1 MPKGLSAV
9 FASLPYDDLQILID
23 TKSLKGAGV
32 MVKAAGE
39 SRVSD
44 MESADAAGSD
54 PRSKFYPVM
63 GANISVQAIVEG
75 SLLAEIELDPVPE
88 YGIHF

>member
-1 MPKGLSAV
+1 MHATGLEAT
-9 FASLPYDDLQILID
+9 ATD
-23 TKSLKGAGV
+23 
-32 MVKAAGE
+32 
-39 SRVSD
+39 
-44 MESADAAGSD
+44 ADRGDVTGSTA
-54 PRSKFYPVM
+54 RSEFYPVM

>member
-1 MPKGLSAV
+1 MFTTGLE
-9 FASLPYDDLQILID
+9 P
-23 TKSLKGAGV
+23 T
-32 MVKAAGE
+32 
-39 SRVSD
+39 VSD
-44 MESADAAGSD
+44 AESGDAKGGD
-54 PRSKFYPVM
+54 VRSKFYPIM